1 MEVHLRQL
9 TFFNLIFRVLIQD
22 DFSVWGITID
32 IKILFLDF
40 SVLKTVFINAGN
52 VPVVLELL
60 SFVLVEEKC
69 RTVNRSL
76 PYEVF
81 LITRVILSRRDQKSK
96 R

>member
-22 DFSVWGITID
+22 DLSVWGITID

-76 PYEVF
+76 PYQVF